1 MQKWFNFPL
10 IPPCSFPSSHS
21 SVLQTLRSPAVDS
34 RGLSLPVH
42 HGHAVAQLCQ
52 PRHRSRAAHQD
63 TGNTHARM
71 SSAANEY
78 KWKQWLNELK
88 VQLQIRGTCL
98 IQFIDSA
105 CAAVWRG
112 ALVLLAIQPPSMFS
126 SVFWYFHVLILAE
139 LHTQASTDLHYPFI
153 YVLLDFIFPKPADK
167 QQMHRKKNEFPHLF
181 WVWQWRSWVMIN
193 VWSLPAPL
201 IHSCLCA
208 VLWHSLHSHP
218 KVFLSLIWAS
228 CVVKLWSHAAN
239 ALWLPVRPGC
249 SLQNQTNNLVSLQF
263 VAALLFY
270 LIQTASDCFCHSF
283 TSHTHQNL
291 SLYI

>member
-1 MQKWFNFPL
+1 MWPWCIYVIGLEAEMIPFFP
-10 IPPCSFPSSHS
+10 HS
-21 SVLQTLRSPAVDS
+21 SLFFFPFSLVPLLCLQTLRSSAVDS

-63 TGNTHARM
+63 TGNTRARM

-112 ALVLLAIQPPSMFS
+112 AVVSMFS

-139 LHTQASTDLHYPFI
+139 LHTQASTDLHNPFI
-153 YVLLDFIFPKPADK
+153 YVLLDFIIPKPADK
-167 QQMHRKKNEFPHLF
+167 QQMHRKSFHISSEFDSGEAE
-181 WVWQWRSWVMIN
+181 SW
-193 VWSLPAPL
+193 
-201 IHSCLCA
+201 
-208 VLWHSLHSHP
+208 
-218 KVFLSLIWAS
+218 
-228 CVVKLWSHAAN
+228 
-239 ALWLPVRPGC
+239 
-249 SLQNQTNNLVSLQF
+249 
-263 VAALLFY
+263 
-270 LIQTASDCFCHSF
+270 
-283 TSHTHQNL
+283 
-291 SLYI
+291 